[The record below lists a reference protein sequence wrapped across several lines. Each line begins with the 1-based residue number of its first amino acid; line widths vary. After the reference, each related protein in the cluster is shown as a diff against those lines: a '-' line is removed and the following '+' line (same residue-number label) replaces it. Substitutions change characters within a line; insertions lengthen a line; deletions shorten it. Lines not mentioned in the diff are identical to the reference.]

1 MPLPNILKRAS
12 SYILG
17 VQTGT
22 PSPPPFFDGETIF
35 CEFFSFIMTDCYMHI
50 LNPEN
55 HVTKNLFLGK

>member
-22 PSPPPFFDGETIF
+22 PSPPSFFDGETIF
-35 CEFFSFIMTDCYMHI
+35 CESRLIMTDCYMHI

-55 HVTKNLFLGK
+55 HVTKNLC